1 MFNEIPRSRLRVISA
16 VLTNL
21 GAGFLLSPF
30 AARDAS
36 VLTGSLIIAIL
47 CLRIAEY
54 IEEGLNNL

>member
-1 MFNEIPRSRLRVISA
+1 MFNEIPRSRLRVIPA

-30 AARDAS
+30 TTRENA
-36 VLTGSLIIAIL
+36 VLTGSLIVAIL

-54 IEEGLNNL
+54 IEERLNNL